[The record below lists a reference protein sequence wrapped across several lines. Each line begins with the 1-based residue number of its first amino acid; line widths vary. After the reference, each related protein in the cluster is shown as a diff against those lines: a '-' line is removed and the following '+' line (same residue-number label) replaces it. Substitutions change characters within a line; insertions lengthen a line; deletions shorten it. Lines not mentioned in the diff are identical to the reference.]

1 MRHLVKAHLPRLP
14 VARPRGCGCGV
25 TPSVVAAWRPSLWLM
40 LRSRL
45 KLRLWQRRPCL
56 RGPIFSLL
64 MPALLAGCMVGPA
77 RTLGPDQE
85 PQPALMPSTAAQT
98 PQAPFAPRRVA
109 LVLSGGGLRGLAHLG
124 VLRVL
129 EQQGLRPDLIVGTS
143 VGAVMGGA
151 YASGTPVKDLEALP
165 LPTTLDPW
173 GSWLVTPRQRSAAL
187 EPFVASQLAHQRLED
202 FPVRFVAV
210 ATERRS
216 GCVMLFGSGD
226 AARAIMASSALPGA
240 LAPVAING
248 SVYVDGGLAAPLP
261 VRIARALGADVVI
274 AVDTTFHAAPVVPD
288 GLVDSVFHAGMVMAR
303 NLAAADRLAADL
315 VLDPMFPPVPEVTLR
330 NSKRLVDAGA
340 LAALQQLAQL
350 RMLFAPGPRA
360 PKRPIGWEVAPVP
373 LCSPAAGATP
383 QGWQLSAQLQ

>member
-1 MRHLVKAHLPRLP
+1 
-14 VARPRGCGCGV
+14 
-25 TPSVVAAWRPSLWLM
+25 
-40 LRSRL
+40 
-45 KLRLWQRRPCL
+45 
-56 RGPIFSLL
+56 
-64 MPALLAGCMVGPA
+64 
-77 RTLGPDQE
+77 
-85 PQPALMPSTAAQT
+85 
-98 PQAPFAPRRVA
+98 
-109 LVLSGGGLRGLAHLG
+109 
-124 VLRVL
+124 
-129 EQQGLRPDLIVGTS
+129 
-143 VGAVMGGA
+143 MGGA
-151 YASGTPVKDLEALP
+151 YASGTPVKDLQALR
-165 LPTTLDPW
+165 LPNTLDPW

-187 EPFVASQLAHQRLED
+187 EQFVASQLAHRRLED

-210 ATERRS
+210 ATERQS

-226 AARAIMASSALPGA
+226 AARAILASSALPGA

-248 SVYVDGGLAAPLP
+248 GVYVDGGLSAPLP

-330 NSKRLVDAGA
+330 NSKRMVDAGE

-350 RMLFAPGPRA
+350 RILLAPGHRA

-373 LCSPAAGATP
+373 IICSPAAGATP

>member
-1 MRHLVKAHLPRLP
+1 
-14 VARPRGCGCGV
+14 
-25 TPSVVAAWRPSLWLM
+25 
-40 LRSRL
+40 
-45 KLRLWQRRPCL
+45 
-56 RGPIFSLL
+56 
-64 MPALLAGCMVGPA
+64 MVGQA
-77 RTLGPDQE
+77 RTLRPDQE
-85 PQPALMPSTAAQT
+85 PQPAQLPSTAAQT
-98 PQAPFAPRRVA
+98 PQAPFKPARVA

-129 EQQGLRPDLIVGTS
+129 EQQGLRPDLVVGTS
-143 VGAVMGGA
+143 VGAIIGGA
-151 YASGTPVKDLEALP
+151 YASGTPVKDMEALP
-165 LPTTLDPW
+165 LPAALDPW
-173 GSWLVTPRQRSAAL
+173 GSWLVTPRHRSATL
-187 EPFVASQLAHQRLED
+187 ELFVVAQLAQQRLED
-202 FPVRFVAV
+202 FPMRFVAV
-210 ATERRS
+210 ATERQS

-248 SVYVDGGLAAPLP
+248 GVYVDGGLGAPLP

-274 AVDTTFHAAPVVPD
+274 AVDTTYHAAPVVPD

-303 NLAAADRLAADL
+303 NLAWADRLAADL
-315 VLDPMFPPVPEVTLR
+315 VLDPVFPPVPEVTLR

>member
-1 MRHLVKAHLPRLP
+1 MLLPS
-14 VARPRGCGCGV
+14 A
-25 TPSVVAAWRPSLWLM
+25 
-40 LRSRL
+40 
-45 KLRLWQRRPCL
+45 
-56 RGPIFSLL
+56 
-64 MPALLAGCMVGPA
+64 
-77 RTLGPDQE
+77 
-85 PQPALMPSTAAQT
+85 AAQT
-98 PQAPFAPRRVA
+98 SQTPFAPRRVA

-151 YASGTPVKDLEALP
+151 YASGTPVKDLEALTMP
-165 LPTTLDPW
+165 STLDPW
-173 GSWLVTPRQRSAAL
+173 GSWLVTPRQRSASL
-187 EPFVASQLAHQRLED
+187 EQFVASQLAHQRLED

-210 ATERRS
+210 ATERQS

-226 AARAIMASSALPGA
+226 AARAILASSALPGA

-248 SVYVDGGLAAPLP
+248 GVYMDGGLSAPLP

-315 VLDPMFPPVPEVTLR
+315 VLDPRLPPVPEVTLR

-350 RMLFAPGPRA
+350 RMLLAPGHRA
-360 PKRPIGWEVAPVP
+360 QKRPIGWEVAPVP
-373 LCSPAAGATP
+373 LCSPAAGTTP